1 MYKKLNRACFVLS
14 LIALAVGLVTGPA
27 TADTL
32 QLQFTGV
39 DLVYDG
45 ANLYDAKLSN
55 TTRSG
60 DPAESDPLTSLT
72 ILHNDVLVGSVITSD
87 IFTDLY
93 IAGILNIPATGGYFT
108 STGNAD
114 SFGVDVLTKNEIPGW
129 GLALQ
134 IDKAEGFY
142 GFGGFAFLAIGSA
155 TGMFNQG
162 LPFGAT
168 FDVSEPI
175 TFIFSNLNLSEVRT
189 NDSGIVTHFKATGTG
204 VVAGTGVPEPS
215 TLVLLGMGAAGLL
228 AYAWRRRRS

>member
-14 LIALAVGLVTGPA
+14 LIGLAVGLVTGPA
-27 TADTL
+27 AAETL

-45 ANLYDAKLSN
+45 ENLYDAKLSN

-60 DPAESDPLTSLT
+60 NPAESDPLTSLT
-72 ILHNDVLVGSVITSD
+72 ILHNNVEVGSVITSD

-93 IAGILNIPATGGYFT
+93 ITGIHDILAVGGSFI
-108 STGNAD
+108 SDGNGGA
-114 SFGVDVLTKNEIPGW
+114 FGVDVLTSSITPGW

-134 IDKAEGFY
+134 INKADGFY
-142 GFGGFAFLAIGSA
+142 GAGGFAFVATGTA
-155 TGMFNQG
+155 TGMFNQS

-168 FDVSEPI
+168 FDGPI
-175 TFIFSNLNLSEVRT
+175 NFAFLNLNLSEVQT
-189 NDSGIVTHFKATGTG
+189 NGGIVTHFRATGTG
-204 VVAGTGVPEPS
+204 VVAGPGYVVPEPS